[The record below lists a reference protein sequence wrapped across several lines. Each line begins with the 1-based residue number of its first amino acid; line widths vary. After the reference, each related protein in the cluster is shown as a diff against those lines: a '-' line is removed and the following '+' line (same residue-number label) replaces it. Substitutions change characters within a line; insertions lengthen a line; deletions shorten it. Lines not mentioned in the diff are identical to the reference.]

1 MQLRG
6 YTDIPLEMASV
17 QVECHVSGDAKRMAG
32 REGAAPGD
40 LDPRKISKL
49 QKCKD
54 CKILQGNIHNSTHQ
68 YADVFVVYSSRF
80 FPSVSSM
87 YSIYIYIY
95 NKVAYMPI

>member
-40 LDPRKISKL
+40 LDPRKVSKL

-54 CKILQGNIHNSTHQ
+54 CKILQGNIHNSTQQ

-80 FPSVSSM
+80 LPASAACIV
-87 YSIYIYIY
+87 YIYIY
-95 NKVAYMPI
+95 NKVA